1 MDTSRW
7 TRLVASSELPAGR
20 VLPFEHDGDEWIV
33 WRDTHGRLCAQQR
46 RCPHLDHD
54 LAEGVVTG
62 DELVCRG
69 HGWSFDLDGRA
80 RKRNEH
86 GRADPKG
93 RVVTLAARDRDGTVE
108 VGSTS

>member
-1 MDTSRW
+1 METW
-7 TRLVASSELPAGR
+7 TPVAASVDVPVGR
-20 VLPFEHDGDEWIV
+20 VLPFEHGGDEWVV
-33 WRDTHGRLCAQQR
+33 WRDTRGRLCAQPR

-54 LAEGVVTG
+54 LAEGAVAD

-69 HGWSFDLDGRA
+69 HGWSFDVDGRA
-80 RKRNEH
+80 LKRNEH

-108 VGSTS
+108 VGPSS